1 MKTRQPT
8 GIPRAV
14 FYCHYLKKMVTYD
27 SYDFS
32 LLFGKE
38 IYYIYPPVAQLVE
51 QLPFKERVAGSIPA
65 GRTTNK
71 IKSPSFSRRARFDA
85 YII

>member
-8 GIPRAV
+8 EISRAV

-51 QLPFKERVAGSIPA
+51 QLPFKETVGGPIPSQ
-65 GRTTNK
+65 GTFVL
-71 IKSPSFSRRARFDA
+71 SSCHG
-85 YII
+85 